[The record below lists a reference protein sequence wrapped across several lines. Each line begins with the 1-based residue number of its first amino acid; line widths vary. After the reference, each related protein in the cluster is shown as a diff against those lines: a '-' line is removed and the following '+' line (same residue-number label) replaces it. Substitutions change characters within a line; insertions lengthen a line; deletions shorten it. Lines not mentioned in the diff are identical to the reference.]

1 MLFAQHLGG
10 IMKRVETL
18 GTAMAAVVCLLTFAD
33 AAHAASQAEEARFV
47 TDVKKVTQKKD
58 LQGML
63 AMVCWDQVDAKTR
76 KMVEGHLKD
85 VLKAP
90 VKDAALE
97 DYTDF
102 PFKTNLKVIKR
113 LRFVANDNESSSVPV
128 GEKAGKPVSYTN
140 LTL

>member
-1 MLFAQHLGG
+1 
-10 IMKRVETL
+10 
-18 GTAMAAVVCLLTFAD
+18 
-33 AAHAASQAEEARFV
+33 
-47 TDVKKVTQKKD
+47 
-58 LQGML
+58 ML

-85 VLKAP
+85 MLKAP

-128 GEKAGKPVSYTN
+128 GEKAGKLMIAVTLGPVRIFV
-140 LTL
+140 